1 MRTRFT
7 LGILLA
13 ALVIHSDRL
22 EAATFTVNPMQVVF
36 TPARKSAVIT
46 LKNTSKEEMRFQV
59 SVFTW
64 EQTARGEMQ
73 LGETTDVVFFPQLLV
88 LGPGQQR
95 PIRLGIT
102 GSVGGPEKAYRV
114 FFTELPR
121 ADRPTAASANG
132 VQMRVKVGLPIFV
145 SSASRGTAMV
155 AIHNPRQADGH
166 AMFSVENSGLTH
178 VVVDAVH
185 VRGLDSAGRRLFDR
199 TLKGWYLLA
208 QHRSEYDVPLSAG
221 DCAAASL
228 AVEVSIGKTVV
239 RDQIAGPL
247 TGCR

>member
-1 MRTRFT
+1 MCTRFT
-7 LGILLA
+7 LGILFA
-13 ALVIHSDRL
+13 AFVSQTNGL

-36 TPARKSAVIT
+36 TPARKSAVVT

-59 SVFTW
+59 TVFTW

-73 LGETTDVVFFPQLLV
+73 LGDTKDIVFFPQLLV

-102 GSVGGPEKAYRV
+102 GSVGGPEKSYRI
-114 FFTELPR
+114 FFTELPN
-121 ADRPTAASANG
+121 ADRPTSVRANG

-145 SSASRGTAMV
+145 SPASRGTAIV
-155 AIHNPRQADGH
+155 AIHNPRHANGH
-166 AMFSVENSGLTH
+166 ATFRVENSGLTH
-178 VVVDAVH
+178 VVVDAVQ
-185 VRGLDSAGRRLFDR
+185 VRGLDAAGRRLFEH
-199 TLKGWYLLA
+199 TVKGWYLLA
-208 QHRSEYDVPLSAG
+208 QHSREYDVPLSAS

-239 RDQIAGPL
+239 RDQIPGPL

>member
-1 MRTRFT
+1 MCTRFT

-13 ALVIHSDRL
+13 TLAFHADRL
-22 EAATFTVNPMQVVF
+22 QAATFTVNPMQVVF

-64 EQTARGEMQ
+64 EQTARGDMQ
-73 LGETTDVVFFPQLLV
+73 LGETKDVVFFPQLLV

-102 GSVGGPEKAYRV
+102 GSVGSVEKAYRI
-114 FFTELPR
+114 FFEELPAGERPVR
-121 ADRPTAASANG
+121 AAANG

-145 SSASRGTAMV
+145 SPTNRGTATVQTHNARLTGGKV
-155 AIHNPRQADGH
+155 ALV
-166 AMFSVENSGLTH
+166 VENSGISH
-178 VVVDAVH
+178 VVIDAVR
-185 VRGLDSAGRRLFDR
+185 VRGLNAGGQRLFER
-199 TLKGWYLLA
+199 GIKGWYLLA
-208 QHRSEYDVPLSAG
+208 KHTSEYEVPLTSG

-228 AVEVSIGKTVV
+228 AVEVLVGSTVL
-239 RDQIAGPL
+239 R
-247 TGCR
+247 

>member
-1 MRTRFT
+1 MCTRFT
-7 LGILLA
+7 LGILLL
-13 ALVIHSDRL
+13 ALAFHADRS

-64 EQTARGEMQ
+64 EQTTRGEMQ
-73 LGETTDVVFFPQLLV
+73 LGDTKDVVFFPQLLV

-102 GSVGGPEKAYRV
+102 GSLGGAEKSYRI
-114 FFTELPR
+114 FFTELPK
-121 ADRPTAASANG
+121 ADRPAAVSANG
-132 VQMRVKVGLPIFV
+132 VQMRVKVGVPIFV
-145 SSASRGTAMV
+145 SPASRGTAMV
-155 AIHNPRQADGH
+155 AIHNPRQANGH
-166 AMFSVENSGLTH
+166 ATFRVENSGLTH

-185 VRGLDSAGRRLFDR
+185 VRGLDSTGRRLFEH
-199 TLKGWYLLA
+199 TVKGWYLLA
-208 QHRSEYDVPLSAG
+208 QHSREYDVPLSAG

-228 AVEVSIGKTVV
+228 AVEASIGKTVV

>member
-1 MRTRFT
+1 MRTRLT

-13 ALVIHSDRL
+13 ALAFQADRL

-36 TPARKSAVIT
+36 TPARKSAVVT

-59 SVFTW
+59 TVFTW

-73 LGETTDVVFFPQLLV
+73 LGDTTDIVFFPQLLV

-95 PIRLGIT
+95 PIRLGII
-102 GSVGGPEKAYRV
+102 GSVGGPEKAYRI
-114 FFTELPR
+114 FFTELPK
-121 ADRPTAASANG
+121 ADRPTAVTANG

-145 SSASRGTAMV
+145 SPASRGTAMV
-155 AIHNPRQADGH
+155 AIHNPRHANGH
-166 AMFSVENSGLTH
+166 ATFRVENSGLTH
-178 VVVDAVH
+178 VVVDAVQ
-185 VRGLDSAGRRLFDR
+185 VRGLDAAGRRLFEH
-199 TLKGWYLLA
+199 TVKGWYLLA
-208 QHRSEYDVPLSAG
+208 QHRRDYDIPLSAG

-239 RDQIAGPL
+239 RDQIPGPL